1 MLHPNQIRTC
11 LSEWGNFRKFA
22 RLTNTKSSAL
32 DHASVLAKIHLL
44 WSPILLAA
52 NLQGTTLLVILI
64 LVLLIISYFLSGAE
78 VAFFSLSH
86 RDINML
92 KTKQGSSWKRIV
104 NLMDEPKLLLGSLR
118 IGNAL
123 VNIAIII
130 LANFLIDQLLPIKNN
145 FWLIDFLIKVLLVTF
160 FLILF
165 GEVLP
170 KVYASQNNLRFARD
184 ASYLVEIVH
193 LLFRRASGWMVG
205 MTDGIER
212 SLGADYGGSHFEELE
227 EDSNASEEEKNILR
241 GIAKFGDITVKQIM
255 RTRLDVSGI
264 SYGASFG
271 ELVKQLEAL
280 HYSRVPVYRNSLDE
294 IMGIIHT
301 KDILPFIDE
310 KEDYNWHTLMRQ
322 PYFVHELKLIE
333 DLLQDFRSR
342 RTHFAVVVDE
352 FGGTSGI
359 VTLEDIME
367 EIIGDI
373 RDEFDEEE
381 SLNRKIDENNYIF
394 EGRTMINDV
403 CKTIAVPSD
412 TFDEVKGESDSLAGL
427 ILEISGKIPS
437 ENEVVEVGDFQFTIL
452 ELDRN
457 RIQKVKLTIRNL

>member
-1 MLHPNQIRTC
+1 M
-11 LSEWGNFRKFA
+11 
-22 RLTNTKSSAL
+22 
-32 DHASVLAKIHLL
+32 DHASVVGTIQLL
-44 WSPILLAA
+44 WSPFLLAA

-104 NLMDEPKLLLGSLR
+104 NLLDEPKLLLGSLR

-130 LANFLIDQLLPIKNN
+130 LSNFLIDQLLPIKNN
-145 FWLIDFLIKVLLVTF
+145 FWLIDFTIKVLLVTF

-184 ASYLVEIVH
+184 ASFLVEIVH
-193 LLFRRASGWMVG
+193 LLFKRISGWMVG
-205 MTDGIER
+205 LTDGIER
-212 SLGADYGGSHFEELE
+212 SLGADYTGNHFEELE

-241 GIAKFGDITVKQIM
+241 GIAKFGNITVKQIM

-264 SYGASFG
+264 DYHAHFG
-271 ELVKQLEAL
+271 DLVKQLEDL

-301 KDILPFIDE
+301 KDILPFLEE
-310 KEDYNWHTLMRQ
+310 KDDYNWHTLMRQ
-322 PYFVHELKLIE
+322 PYFVHEQKLIE
-333 DLLQDFRSR
+333 DLLQDFRAR
-342 RTHFAVVVDE
+342 RTHFAIVVDE

-381 SLNRKIDENNYIF
+381 SPNRKIDDNNFIF

-403 CKTIAVPSD
+403 CKIIGLPSS

-427 ILEISGKIPS
+427 ILEISGKIPE
-437 ENEVVEVGDFQFTIL
+437 ENEVVEVGDFQFTIQ

-457 RIQKVKLTIRNL
+457 RIQKVKLTIRPV